1 MSQHERRLEPRASD
15 VFVNAPGGR
24 LFARVWGESRMAKA
38 LPPIVLIHDSL
49 GSVELWRDFPSRLA
63 TATGHPV
70 VAYNRLGFGRSDP
83 HPGALESPGVIRGE
97 ARVSLPARRPGL
109 GIDRMILFG
118 HSVGGAMAIVAAAE
132 IAATAV
138 AVITESAQV
147 FAEGRTLASI
157 RAAKSAFAAPD
168 QLERL
173 ARYHGTKA
181 SWVRDAWTETW
192 LAPAFAN
199 WTLEDDLR
207 RLRCPILAMHG
218 DRDGY
223 GSRAHP
229 ERIAALVPTPADI
242 LLFDDCGHVPHR
254 ERGDAVVAAIQSFIK
269 ARQDH

>member
-1 MSQHERRLEPRASD
+1 
-15 VFVNAPGGR
+15 
-24 LFARVWGESRMAKA
+24 
-38 LPPIVLIHDSL
+38 
-49 GSVELWRDFPSRLA
+49 
-63 TATGHPV
+63 
-70 VAYNRLGFGRSDP
+70 
-83 HPGALESPGVIRGE
+83 
-97 ARVSLPARRPGL
+97 
-109 GIDRMILFG
+109 
-118 HSVGGAMAIVAAAE
+118 MAIVAAAE

-147 FAEGRTLASI
+147 FAEERTLASI

-207 RLRCPILAMHG
+207 RLRCPFLAMHG
-218 DRDGY
+218 DRDEY

-229 ERIAALVPTPADI
+229 ERIAALVPTQADI

-269 ARQDH
+269 ARLDH